1 MRREGDIAYRFV
13 HPDDFQ
19 RNGRGMGLEPLFP
32 HTVAGIPPIDEGAL
46 EILRREVDPD
56 RIIICGRPMAA
67 V

>member
-1 MRREGDIAYRFV
+1 MRWKGDIEYCFV

-19 RNGRGMGLEPLFP
+19 RNGRGMGLEPPFP
-32 HTVAGIPPIDEGAL
+32 HAVAGIPPPNEGEL

-56 RIIICGRPMAA
+56 RIIIRGRPMAA